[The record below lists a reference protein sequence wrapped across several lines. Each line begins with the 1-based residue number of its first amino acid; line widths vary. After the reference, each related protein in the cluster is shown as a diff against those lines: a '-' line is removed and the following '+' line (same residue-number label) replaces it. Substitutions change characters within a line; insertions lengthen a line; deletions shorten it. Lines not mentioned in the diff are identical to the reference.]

1 MKDNSINTMTA
12 EELEYIKSRYNPYS
26 KQLKDPNVYKKT
38 LKTSLLGSFGAV
50 MTTGGP
56 NAYGTRGEVTSG
68 SWVNP
73 PSFGDYKW
81 SEQSL
86 LSRIESSEK
95 QVNMYKDKIAISM
108 DILRNSQKAFY
119 EAIDEFNERL
129 KRDLIFNKIIMKK
142 YPKKKLNL
150 SK

>member
-95 QVNMYKDKIAISM
+95 QVNMYKDKLILAEAHLKLLLDGVNAIPVKHN
-108 DILRNSQKAFY
+108 R
-119 EAIDEFNERL
+119 
-129 KRDLIFNKIIMKK
+129 
-142 YPKKKLNL
+142 KKLNIIKQL
-150 SK
+150 